1 MSKVSNR
8 GGLSVVL
15 LLAVAF
21 VFSAACKKNA
31 NTGNTAT
38 SNAGGTTTTTT
49 TTTGGGGATTTGAG
63 STATS
68 PTAALRAYYEAGMKK
83 DVAGAKRYL
92 SAGSIKVLEESA
104 QKMGMSL
111 DEAMQQNAQQQ
122 AATPMPEFANERIS
136 GDTATVDIKVQ
147 GQSLTMHM
155 VREGGEWKLA
165 MDKVLEDLRRGAG
178 GATTTQSQP
187 EGGGEDEDDHGG
199 HEEK

>member
-8 GGLSVVL
+8 SRLSVIM

-38 SNAGGTTTTTT
+38 SNTGGTTTTT
-49 TTTGGGGATTTGAG
+49 TTTGGGATTGGAG
-63 STATS
+63 TPATS

-83 DVAGAKRYL
+83 DVAGAKRHL
-92 SAGSIKVLEESA
+92 SAGSIKVLEEGA
-104 QKMGMSL
+104 QKMGMTL
-111 DEAMQQNAQQQ
+111 DEAMNQNAQQQ

-136 GDTATVDIKVQ
+136 GDTATVDIKAQ
-147 GQSLTMHM
+147 GQTLTMHF
-155 VREGGEWKLA
+155 VKEGGEWKLA
-165 MDKVLEDLRRGAG
+165 MDKVLEDLKKGAG

-187 EGGGEDEDDHGG
+187 EGGGDDEDEHGG
-199 HEEK
+199 HEDK

>member
-8 GGLSVVL
+8 GRLSVVM

-21 VFSAACKKNA
+21 VFSAACSKNA
-31 NTGNTAT
+31 NTGNTGT

-49 TTTGGGGATTTGAG
+49 TTGGGTTTGGAG
-63 STATS
+63 TPATS

-104 QKMGMSL
+104 KKMGTTL

-122 AATPMPEFANERIS
+122 AATPMPEFANEKIS

-147 GQSLTMHM
+147 GQALTTYL
-155 VREGGEWKLA
+155 VKEA
-165 MDKVLEDLRRGAG
+165 GASG
-178 GATTTQSQP
+178 KWPWTRC
-187 EGGGEDEDDHGG
+187 
-199 HEEK
+199 